1 MLTFCLRKPSSDR
14 LGVLFERSLSRF
26 TEFGEVGSDGLE
38 VSNLGPCFFKLGRKL
53 RDRLFGDFEASLQR
67 GDGARGGSDL
77 RE

>member
-14 LGVLFERSLSRF
+14 FGVLFERSLSGF
-26 TEFGEVGSDGLE
+26 AEFGEVGSDGLE
-38 VSNLGPCFFKLGRKL
+38 VSDLGPRLFELGRKL
-53 RDRLFGDFEASLQR
+53 GDRLFGDLETSLQR